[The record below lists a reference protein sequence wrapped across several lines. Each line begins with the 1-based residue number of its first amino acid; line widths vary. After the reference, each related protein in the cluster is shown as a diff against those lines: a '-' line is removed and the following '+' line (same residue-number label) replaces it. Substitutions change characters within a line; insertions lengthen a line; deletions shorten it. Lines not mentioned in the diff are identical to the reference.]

1 MHCRCS
7 HLEHVQR
14 DGHPILR
21 TVGGPARLGFALWG
35 LLARVRGKAPVINA
49 RAETVPFKLAFRD
62 AFASRRCVVPADGFF
77 EWKTGPDGRQP
88 LWFHRPDGKLLLLA
102 GLRRRVGARIA
113 ELRGSRGWT
122 QEQFAERLE
131 VGGIRFHGLRAREV
145 WALNRF
151 FPG

>member
-1 MHCRCS
+1 MRFS
-7 HLEHVQR
+7 
-14 DGHPILR
+14 DGVALNHP
-21 TVGGPARLGFALWG
+21 T
-35 LLARVRGKAPVINA
+35 
-49 RAETVPFKLAFRD
+49 E
-62 AFASRRCVVPADGFF
+62 
-77 EWKTGPDGRQP
+77 
-88 LWFHRPDGKLLLLA
+88 
-102 GLRRRVGARIA
+102 LRRRVGARIA